1 MSREELWCRIRVVCV
16 VRMLRVRLGRWK
28 ESILVLSRVRGVMSY
43 SLCVI
48 GCAVMRI
55 VGGGL
60 GSDFVGDNGWCV
72 VGVVSL
78 GAIWH
83 GSVMW
88 SGGCCCS
95 RMGHRVVI
103 V

>member
-1 MSREELWCRIRVVCV
+1 MAAPSCRAVGMSREELWCRIRVVCV

-43 SLCVI
+43 SSCAI
-48 GCAVMRI
+48 GCVVMRI

-60 GSDFVGDNGWCV
+60 GSGFVGDNGWCV

-78 GAIWH
+78 GARWH
-83 GSVMW
+83 
-88 SGGCCCS
+88 
-95 RMGHRVVI
+95 
-103 V
+103 